1 MKCNGSLIVNITLI
15 AIVLERSNCVT
26 IADCQLSCDMLIE
39 SNCVTIINCQLNC
52 DMLLMIA
59 VLSSKMPK
67 TDICRVI
74 LRGLLV
80 PSSIYLCVH
89 LPNLF
94 GT

>member
-1 MKCNGSLIVNITLI
+1 MNVNEGVNRNSVNKKRSDSLNVKYYEELLL
-15 AIVLERSNCVT
+15 LESNCVT
-26 IADCQLSCDMLIE
+26 IANWQLS
-39 SNCVTIINCQLNC
+39 C

-67 TDICRVI
+67 TDICQVI
-74 LRGLLV
+74 LRGLA
-80 PSSIYLCVH
+80 PASRYLCVH